1 MSISKEQRRVKI
13 KKRIRVII
21 SGTATF
27 PRLNVYRSNKE
38 IYASLIDDK
47 KGVTLCS
54 ASSLEKNVSGSKV
67 TKIEQAALVGSLIA
81 KRAIDVGIKKCAF
94 DRNGYLYHG
103 RVKSLADSA
112 RKGGLNF

>member
-1 MSISKEQRRVKI
+1 MSISKEKRRVKI
-13 KKRIRVII
+13 KKRIRGII

-47 KGVTLCS
+47 KGVTLCA
-54 ASSLEKNVSGSKV
+54 ASSLEKNVSASKV

-81 KRAIDVGIKKCAF
+81 KRALDVGIKKCAF

-103 RVKSLADSA
+103 RVKALADSA